1 MKLRVLCVGK
11 VKEEFYRNRIQEF
24 SEQLNR
30 QVKTEIIEVED
41 ERTPDGSNELNLNKI
56 RQAEGE
62 RLLRYLPKNAEELV
76 IALCID
82 GKKYNQEQLMRLIKR
97 YEAERGIAQVTYV
110 IGGSVGLD
118 ERVIRRA
125 DVRLSFSDMTF
136 PHQLMRVM
144 LLEQLTA
151 IHYL

>member
-1 MKLRVLCVGK
+1 MKIRVLCVGK
-11 VKEEFYRNRIQEF
+11 VKEEFYRNRIREF

-30 QVKTEIIEVED
+30 QVKTEITEVED

-56 RQAEGE
+56 REAEGE
-62 RLLRYLPKNAEELV
+62 RLLHYLPKNAEELV

-82 GKKYNQEQLMRLIKR
+82 GKKYDQDQMRGLIKR
-97 YEAERGIAQVTYV
+97 YETERGISQVTYI

-118 ERVIRRA
+118 ERVVRRA

-144 LLEQLTA
+144 LLEQLMS

>member
-1 MKLRVLCVGK
+1 M
-11 VKEEFYRNRIQEF
+11 
-24 SEQLNR
+24 
-30 QVKTEIIEVED
+30 
-41 ERTPDGSNELNLNKI
+41 
-56 RQAEGE
+56 
-62 RLLRYLPKNAEELV
+62 

-82 GKKYNQEQLMRLIKR
+82 GKKYDQDQMRGLIKR
-97 YEAERGIAQVTYV
+97 YETEREISQVTYI

-144 LLEQLTA
+144 LLEQLMS

>member
-97 YEAERGIAQVTYV
+97 YEAERGISQVTYV

>member
-97 YEAERGIAQVTYV
+97 YEAERGISQVTYV

-144 LLEQLTA
+144 LLEQFTA

>member
-11 VKEEFYRNRIQEF
+11 VKEEFYRNRLQEF

-30 QVKTEIIEVED
+30 QIKTEITEVED

-56 RQAEGE
+56 RRAEGE

-82 GKKYNQEQLMRLIKR
+82 GKKYDQEHLRGLIKR
-97 YEAERGIAQVTYV
+97 YETERGISQVTYI

>member
-11 VKEEFYRNRIQEF
+11 VKEEFYRNRLQEF
-24 SEQLNR
+24 SQQLNR
-30 QVKTEIIEVED
+30 RVKTEIIEVED

-56 RQAEGE
+56 REAEGE

-97 YEAERGIAQVTYV
+97 YEAERGISQVTYV

-125 DVRLSFSDMTF
+125 DFRLSFSDMTF